1 MDGFDGGAG
10 GSDSDGDSDSDFV
23 DFMVQHGCLTR
34 DEAGALRD
42 RARGT
47 RQRIGQ
53 MMLRE
58 GLVNA
63 KELFALLKMQHL
75 EVDLP
80 LGELAV
86 DAGYIDGHQL
96 DRLLSLQAGT
106 QRHPAELLVDEG
118 HIDASRLLEAMAAY
132 IRSREDHPAQH
143 PAQPPTQHPTAAAKP
158 SRAA

>member
-10 GSDSDGDSDSDFV
+10 DGDSDDDSEDRGDFLA
-23 DFMVQHGCLTR
+23 FMVQHGCLTG
-34 DEAGALRD
+34 DEAEALRD

-58 GLVNA
+58 GLVTA
-63 KELFALLKMQHL
+63 KELFRLLKMQRL

-96 DRLLSLQAGT
+96 DRLLSRQAGT
-106 QRHPAELLVDEG
+106 QRHPAEVLVDEG
-118 HIDASRLLEAMAAY
+118 HIDANRLLEAMAAY
-132 IRSREDHPAQH
+132 IRTSEDRRGSSIS
-143 PAQPPTQHPTAAAKP
+143 P